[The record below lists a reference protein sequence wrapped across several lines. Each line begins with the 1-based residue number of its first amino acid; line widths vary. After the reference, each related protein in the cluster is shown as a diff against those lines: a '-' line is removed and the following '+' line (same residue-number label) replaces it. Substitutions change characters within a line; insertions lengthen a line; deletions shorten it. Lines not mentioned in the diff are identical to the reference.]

1 MLLIYHI
8 IFFPIFPLS
17 VQQNIF
23 EMIDITTYFH
33 QIFCSSFMN
42 LYHLTILKVTIDNYK
57 QYWSLNQTRKIF
69 DFRILDF

>member
-8 IFFPIFPLS
+8 IFPLS

-33 QIFCSSFMN
+33 QTLCSSFMN